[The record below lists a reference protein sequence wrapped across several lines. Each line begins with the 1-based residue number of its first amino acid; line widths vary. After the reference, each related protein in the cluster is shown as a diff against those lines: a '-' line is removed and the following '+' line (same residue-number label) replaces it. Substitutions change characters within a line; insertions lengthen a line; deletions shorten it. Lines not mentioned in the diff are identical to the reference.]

1 MTNINTGW
9 MGPNVADGTRS
20 GSQSYANAY
29 ATALKL
35 FSGEVFTAF
44 NAATI
49 FKGLVR
55 NYTLRGGKSKQF
67 LLTGKLSSGYMVPG
81 TPILGDSG
89 MLSNEKTIVMDQ
101 LLVSS
106 QFVYD
111 LDEILAQWSSRSEI
125 SKQIGEALALNYDDK
140 ICRTLCLG
148 ATEASVV
155 TGEPGGFQVNIGSGN
170 TNDAQ
175 ALVDGFFE
183 AASVLDERSAP
194 QDGRCAVLS
203 PRQYYSLISSV
214 DTNIL
219 NRELGNSQGDMN
231 SGKGLYSIAGIH
243 IYKSN
248 VLANQYGKSAS
259 DNAQVTGENN
269 DYAVN
274 NTNLAGLVFHR
285 EAAGTVEAIGPS
297 IETTS
302 GDFHVQYQGD
312 LIVGKMAMGAGT
324 LRTSVAGSLQAA

>member
-1 MTNINTGW
+1 MTFSAFQGN
-9 MGPNVADGTRS
+9 NVADGSRTPN
-20 GSQSYANAY
+20 QDY
-29 ATALKL
+29 ATRYATGLKL
-35 FSGEVFTAF
+35 FSGEVFNAF
-44 NAATI
+44 NDATI

-55 NYTLRGGKSKQF
+55 NYALRGGKSKQF
-67 LLTGKLSSGYMVPG
+67 LLTGKLASGYHTPG
-81 TPILGDSG
+81 TAIAPAAGLK
-89 MLSNEKTIVMDQ
+89 SNEKTIIMDD

-111 LDEILAQWSSRSEI
+111 LDELLSQWSSRSEI
-125 SKQIGEALALNYDDK
+125 SKQIGEALALHYDERIARVLAK
-140 ICRTLCLG
+140 G
-148 ATEASVV
+148 ATESSVV

-175 ALVDGFFE
+175 AIVDGFFE
-183 AASVLDERSAP
+183 SAALLDERSAP
-194 QDGRCAVLS
+194 ADGRCAILS

-219 NRELGNSQGDMN
+219 NREIGNTQGDMN
-231 SGKGLYSIAGIH
+231 SGKGLYSIAGIR

-248 VLANQYGKSAS
+248 VLAGMYGTDYSS
-259 DNAQVTGENN
+259 DVSGENN
-269 DYAVN
+269 DYKVDCSA
-274 NTNLAGLVFHR
+274 LAGLVFHK

-312 LIVGKMAMGAGT
+312 LVVGKLAMGCDT
-324 LRTSVAGSLQAA
+324 LRVSVAGSIQAA